1 MMRLATDG
9 SEGRMVQLG
18 RSEWR
23 LDDDNFQKSESGLG
37 LQTYLPEESR
47 RVQGP

>member
-1 MMRLATDG
+1 MM
-9 SEGRMVQLG
+9 QLG

-23 LDDDNFQKSESGLG
+23 LDDDNFRKSESDLG

-47 RVQGP
+47 RVDGDVRRGGAERMRR